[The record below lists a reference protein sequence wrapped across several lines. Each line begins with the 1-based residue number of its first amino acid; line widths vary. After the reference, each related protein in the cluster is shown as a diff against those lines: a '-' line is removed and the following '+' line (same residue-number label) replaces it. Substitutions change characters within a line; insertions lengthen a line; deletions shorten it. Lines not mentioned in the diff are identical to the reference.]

1 MDEGHA
7 TVHMLPTAPW
17 PPRGR
22 PDEPAPYEPAP
33 NEPAPGGPAAGTS
46 PVRVHVLGTDPLAR
60 LGIRALL
67 DGRPGIRV
75 TGDSA
80 PDADT
85 AAVALRTH
93 RPHVLVVHGP
103 PPARQTAALARLAGT
118 KARVLTMG
126 GTTPDTMHG
135 TAPGTTHGTAPGTTG
150 RTAPHT
156 LGRTTPDA
164 PAPAAHGHLPATA
177 TAGQVVSAVVLAAAG
192 YTLVHDT
199 ARGPRR
205 TAPASQVSAVGPD
218 QLTDRECEVLELLA
232 RGLSNGEI
240 AASLSLS
247 EHTVKTH
254 VRNLLHKL
262 RLPNRVHAAI
272 YAFEAGLRRPC

>member
-22 PDEPAPYEPAP
+22 PDEPAP
-33 NEPAPGGPAAGTS
+33 GGPAAGTS
-46 PVRVHVLGTDPLAR
+46 PVRVHVLGADPLAR

-126 GTTPDTMHG
+126 GTTPDTMDG
-135 TAPGTTHGTAPGTTG
+135 
-150 RTAPHT
+150 TAPHT

-164 PAPAAHGHLPATA
+164 PAPAHGHLPATA

-199 ARGPRR
+199 ARGPHR

>member
-7 TVHMLPTAPW
+7 TVHVLPTAPQ
-17 PPRGR
+17 PP
-22 PDEPAPYEPAP
+22 PDRTAPQAD
-33 NEPAPGGPAAGTS
+33 AGAS
-46 PVRVHVLGTDPLAR
+46 CVRVHVLGADPLAR

-75 TGDSA
+75 TGESTSD
-80 PDADT
+80 PET

-93 RPHVLVVHGP
+93 RPHVFVVHEPLPTG
-103 PPARQTAALARLAGT
+103 QTAALARLAGEEV
-118 KARVLTMG
+118 RVLTMG
-126 GTTPDTMHG
+126 EP
-135 TAPGTTHGTAPGTTG
+135 A
-150 RTAPHT
+150 
-156 LGRTTPDA
+156 PDA
-164 PAPAAHGHLPATA
+164 PATAHGHLPATA
-177 TAGQVVSAVVLAAAG
+177 TAGQLVSAVTLAAAG

-199 ARGPRR
+199 TRRPRR
-205 TAPASQVSAVGPD
+205 TAAASQVSAVGPE

-240 AASLSLS
+240 AAWLSLS

-262 RLPNRVHAAI
+262 RLRSRVHAAI